1 MTAETDPGAEARPTD
16 IGSARRLNPGV
27 MGHRLAFRLRGLL
40 SLLGDRVVAGFSP
53 YGLRSGSYTTMALMA
68 ANPGCSQV
76 DLAREGVLDKSSLVA
91 IVDDLEK
98 RGLAIRARSPLDRRR
113 SSLFLTPEG
122 EAMVK
127 DMYAAAMAT
136 EKSIRDALGADKMAQ
151 LFALLD
157 DAYAVI
163 AREDFA

>member
-1 MTAETDPGAEARPTD
+1 MTAETDRPAEA
-16 IGSARRLNPGV
+16 GSARTLNPGV
-27 MGHRLAFRLRGLL
+27 MAHRLAFRLRGLL

-76 DLAREGVLDKSSLVA
+76 DLAREGVLDK
-91 IVDDLEK
+91 
-98 RGLAIRARSPLDRRR
+98 RGLAIRARSPHDRRR

-122 EAMVK
+122 EALVK
-127 DMYAAAMAT
+127 EMYAAAMAT

-157 DAYAVI
+157 DAYEVI
-163 AREDFA
+163 AREDFAS